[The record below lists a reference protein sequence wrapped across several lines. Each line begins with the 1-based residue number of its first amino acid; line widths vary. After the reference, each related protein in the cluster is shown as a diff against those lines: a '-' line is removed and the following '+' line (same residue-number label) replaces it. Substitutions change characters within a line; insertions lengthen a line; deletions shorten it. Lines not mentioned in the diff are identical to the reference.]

1 MNKLFKLSMHE
12 NATLVYFLNNII
24 FGLIHQKDMNK
35 VKGIVIGIW
44 RFQLQISIGY
54 SQEKETIGEMG
65 HA

>member
-1 MNKLFKLSMHE
+1 MNKLFKLSIHE
-12 NATLVYFLNNII
+12 NATLIYFLNNII
-24 FGLIHQKDMNK
+24 FGFIHQKDMNK